1 MDEGPDPL
9 TNTRTTKPN
18 PLVQFLYWN
27 MPYHLEHH
35 LAPSVPFHALARM
48 HEQLPDSPAPPSILQ
63 VHRGLVR
70 SMRASRS

>member
-1 MDEGPDPL
+1 M
-9 TNTRTTKPN
+9 
-18 PLVQFLYWN
+18 QFLYWN

-35 LAPSVPFHALARM
+35 LAPSVPFHTLARM

-70 SMRASRS
+70 SIQRVAQLSIV